1 MNKIMFFVLVG
12 LLLGGC
18 QEAEK
23 QEVPPQALQPEP
35 ELQPETQAAET
46 AQVTPAAYYEY
57 LWCNQGENYSTETS
71 QAFVGDWN
79 AAVNEMEDPVYASM
93 AYFPRGWKTEDY
105 DGLWVLRWADKET
118 SEKGWAN
125 YIASGTD
132 AALQEK
138 HPDVLKCG
146 FETGVNRFGF
156 ETYIPR
162 PAPAEFSDV
171 EPPYFVTNQFC
182 TFNEGKTGKDVR
194 AAIQDHY
201 IPFLEAS
208 AETNPDST
216 YFFMIGVP
224 DFEPAQPMNFNWIN
238 LWETVAEGQAST
250 AAFNESEEG
259 KAILSALNE
268 AATCQDAQPWDAYFL
283 RKPVVES

>member
-23 QEVPPQALQPEP
+23 QEMPPQALQPEP

-57 LWCNQGENYSTETS
+57 LWCNQGENYSTEAL

-79 AAVNEMEDPVYASM
+79 AAINETEDTVDAAA
-93 AYFPRGWKTEDY
+93 AYVPRGRKEDNY

-138 HPDVLKCG
+138 HPGVLECG
-146 FETGVNRFGF
+146 SEAGVNRFGF
-156 ETYIPR
+156 DTYIPR
-162 PAPAEFSDV
+162 PAPAGLFDG
-171 EPPYFVTNQFC
+171 EPPYFVANQFC

-208 AETNPDST
+208 AETNPGST
-216 YFFMIGVP
+216 YHFMIGVP
-224 DFEPAQPMNFNWIN
+224 DFEPSQPMNFNWIHQ
-238 LWETVAEGQAST
+238 WKTAAEGE
-250 AAFNESEEG
+250 AALARFNESEEG